1 MLMIHVCSPVILQP
15 WALLKLRT
23 ILEIALAV
31 QESVAAVPT
40 LLTTNRRA
48 LRPLTSRQFAQSLGV
63 ITCRFGALCVPAHTR
78 FAIFDA
84 RLQFRKVPIMFV
96 GLSTPE
102 TWCRKTAA
110 RYGSIHV
117 IALCARPI
125 ILAKAIFD
133 TMLTGQDGWQVLQVI
148 CARRAATFR
157 CY

>member
-1 MLMIHVCSPVILQP
+1 MIMIHVCSPLILQP

-23 ILEIALAV
+23 IREITLAV
-31 QESVAAVPT
+31 QESVAAAPA
-40 LLTTNRRA
+40 LLMTNRHARQ
-48 LRPLTSRQFAQSLGV
+48 PLTSRQFAQSLDV
-63 ITCRFGALCVPAHTR
+63 ITRPLGVLCVLAHTR
-78 FAIFDA
+78 LAIFDA
-84 RLQFRKVPIMFV
+84 RLQFRKVPVMFV

-117 IALCARPI
+117 IPLCARPI

-133 TMLTGQDGWQVLQVI
+133 TTVTRQDGWQVLQVI